1 MLIKPFL
8 INLNYHNEHAL
19 ILIKRNKLNS
29 NDGNKT
35 VEELQSRMR
44 ANLETI
50 QILTHQVN
58 NLQRENQAQKEQLE
72 KEITLRQTFQIQLES
87 KNQIIQAITNSSSTV
102 SMSQELP
109 PSASNSIRRANSR
122 SGSPSKSK
130 INRSKVCT
138 PSLSIKSN

>member
-1 MLIKPFL
+1 
-8 INLNYHNEHAL
+8 
-19 ILIKRNKLNS
+19 
-29 NDGNKT
+29 
-35 VEELQSRMR
+35 MR

-122 SGSPSKSK
+122 SGSPSKPK
-130 INRSKVCT
+130 INRSKVC
-138 PSLSIKSN
+138 LIIKSN